1 MKPATLRRTRDD
13 LFPSGPGLAYV
24 RLVDV
29 PDQTTTTLNAEF
41 LRHRAMIARYLRAR
55 GAGES
60 AEDLIQEL
68 WMKVAAMPAD
78 ADVADPASYLF
89 RMAHNLMLD
98 RHRAERRRAD
108 RDQHYH
114 MVSDLT
120 GSAHDPAPAPDRA
133 LIAKQRLAEVDH
145 ILTSLGPRTDYIF
158 RRHRVEEVPQRDIA
172 VELGITLSAVEKH
185 LQKAYR
191 AVRAVA
197 DSSVGRSVGEGVAH
211 NRG

>member
-1 MKPATLRRTRDD
+1 MKPAALRRTRDD

-98 RHRAERRRAD
+98 RHRA
-108 RDQHYH
+108 
-114 MVSDLT
+114 V
-120 GSAHDPAPAPDRA
+120 
-133 LIAKQRLAEVDH
+133 LIAISITTWSPISRDRRM
-145 ILTSLGPRTDYIF
+145 IP
-158 RRHRVEEVPQRDIA
+158 RRHRI
-172 VELGITLSAVEKH
+172 
-185 LQKAYR
+185 
-191 AVRAVA
+191 
-197 DSSVGRSVGEGVAH
+197 GR
-211 NRG
+211 